1 MRNDAFSLQL
11 RNSLQPRNDAAQ
23 HARRRSSAAVIDRS
37 FSPTARQPQ
46 MMMIN
51 ASGALLRSHEIG
63 VRAVWMRQRD
73 VATAIRG
80 SAARTRELA
89 LLLD

>member
-1 MRNDAFSLQL
+1 
-11 RNSLQPRNDAAQ
+11 
-23 HARRRSSAAVIDRS
+23 VIDRS
-37 FSPTARQPQ
+37 FSQTARQPQ

-51 ASGALLRSHEIG
+51 ASGAPLRSHEIG
-63 VRAVWMRQRD
+63 VRAVFVSWMRQRD
-73 VATAIRG
+73 VATAIRR